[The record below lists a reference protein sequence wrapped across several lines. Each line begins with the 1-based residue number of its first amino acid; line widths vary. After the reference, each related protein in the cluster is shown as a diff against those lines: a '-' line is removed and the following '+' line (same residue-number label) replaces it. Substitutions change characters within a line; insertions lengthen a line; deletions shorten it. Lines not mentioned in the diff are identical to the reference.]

1 MPEIRPATDA
11 DAADMARI
19 YNQAVTGSTA
29 TFDTRMQTTEQ
40 RLAWLHEHGDGPRHP
55 VLVAVEDDSVVGWG
69 SLSAWSPR
77 AAYDATVEVSTY
89 IDEDA
94 RGHGVGPAL
103 SGALL
108 EMGEAAGVHAFIARI
123 TATNEPSLKMTK
135 RLGFQEVGRLY
146 EVGVKFG
153 ETLDIVML
161 EKLAGRTGV
170 PRVPRGPDDPIR

>member
-1 MPEIRPATDA
+1 MSDIRLARSA
-11 DAADMARI
+11 DAADMTRI
-19 YNQAVTGSTA
+19 YNQAVMRSTA
-29 TFDTRMQTTEQ
+29 TFDTREQTTEQ
-40 RLAWLHEHGDGPRHP
+40 RLGWLEDHGDDPRHP
-55 VLVAVEDDSVVGWG
+55 VIVAEEEGRVVGWG

-89 IDEDA
+89 IAEEA
-94 RGHGVGPAL
+94 RGRGVGPAL

-123 TATNEPSLKMTK
+123 TATNAPSLKMTK
-135 RLGFQEVGRLY
+135 RLGFVEVGRLY

-161 EKLAGRTGV
+161 EKLAGRVGV
-170 PRVPRGPDDPIR
+170 PQVRHTDDRD

>member
-1 MPEIRPATDA
+1 MPDIRPATDA

-19 YNQAVTGSTA
+19 YNQAVTRSTA
-29 TFDTRMQTTEQ
+29 TFDTQIQSTEA
-40 RLAWLHEHGDGPRHP
+40 RLAWLEAHRGNPRHP
-55 VLVAVEDDSVVGWG
+55 VLVAVEDGAVLGWG

-94 RGHGVGPAL
+94 RGRGVGPAL

-108 EMGEAAGVHAFIARI
+108 EAGEAAGVHAFIARI
-123 TATNEPSLKMTK
+123 TATNGPSLKMAK
-135 RLGFQEVGRLY
+135 RLGFVEVGRLY
-146 EVGVKFG
+146 EVGSKFG

-161 EKLAGRTGV
+161 EKIAGRDGI
-170 PRVPRGPDDPIR
+170 GG

>member
-1 MPEIRPATDA
+1 MPEIRPANDA
-11 DAADMARI
+11 DAGDMARI

-29 TFDTRMQTTEQ
+29 TFDMQVQTTEA
-40 RLAWLHEHGDGPRHP
+40 RLSWLAEHRDGPRHP
-55 VLVAVEDDSVVGWG
+55 VLVAVEDGRVVGWG

-89 IDEDA
+89 IDQAA

-108 EMGEAAGVHAFIARI
+108 AAGEAAGVHAFIARI
-123 TATNEPSLKMTK
+123 TATNEPSIKMVT
-135 RLGFQEVGRLY
+135 RLGFVEVGRLY

-153 ETLDIVML
+153 ETLDIVLL
-161 EKLAGRTGV
+161 EKLAGRDGV
-170 PRVPRGPDDPIR
+170 PQIGG